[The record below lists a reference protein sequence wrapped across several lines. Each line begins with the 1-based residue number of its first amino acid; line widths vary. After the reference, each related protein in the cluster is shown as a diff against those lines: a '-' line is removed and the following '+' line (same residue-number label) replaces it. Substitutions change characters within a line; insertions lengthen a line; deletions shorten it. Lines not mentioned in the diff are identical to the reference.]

1 MFSRSENSPG
11 PGKDASHEAGTG
23 AGTRERGRGGRPR
36 LPAHLRRTCSISVS
50 VNGEELSV
58 IEWKAG
64 LAGMSTSV
72 YVRQAALGANLSARF
87 NDRVYAALGRI
98 GGNLNQL
105 ARIANRT
112 RFLPL
117 GKPPAN
123 SDSLRLRIGAPG
135 PDPTI

>member
-1 MFSRSENSPG
+1 MFSRSESSPY
-11 PGKDASHEAGTG
+11 PGKGASQEAGTG

-36 LPAHLRRTCSISVS
+36 LPAHVRRTRSISVS

-58 IEWKAG
+58 IEQKAG
-64 LAGMSTSV
+64 KAGMSTSV
-72 YVRQAALGANLSARF
+72 YVRQAALGTKLSARV

-112 RFLPL
+112 RRLPMERY
-117 GKPPAN
+117 
-123 SDSLRLRIGAPG
+123 LRDAVEEVLEMRRRL
-135 PDPTI
+135 